1 MGTILRILAPPTAL
15 ITAWTAAWLIAW
27 QEHLLERLGRD
38 PQPLLTIFEDTS
50 GDVRV
55 VWTASIVGF
64 LLAMGGVAFLS
75 FGRIVA
81 MHSRAWPRFWL
92 AAAIV
97 FILAGLSSP
106 VLFPSKTVAL
116 LDEREGLFAM
126 ESRWL
131 YASSSEQLPFD
142 ELSRVDLRVKR
153 TIKRVGSGETCLVG
167 TGLSLIRR
175 QGPAL
180 RVPGGFDHEAIGRS
194 VARTA
199 GVKLDIN
206 ERREC

>member
-1 MGTILRILAPPTAL
+1 MGTILRIFAPLTAF
-15 ITAWTAAWLIAW
+15 ITFWTAAWLVAW
-27 QEHLLERLGRD
+27 LEQLLERLGRD
-38 PQPLLTIFEDTS
+38 PQPLLATFEDTS

-55 VWTASIVGF
+55 VWVASIVGF
-64 LLAMGGVAFLS
+64 LLAMGGVAFLF
-75 FGRIVA
+75 FGKIVQ
-81 MHSRAWPRFWL
+81 MHSRAWSRFWL

-97 FILAGLSSP
+97 FILAGMSFP
-106 VLFPSKTVAL
+106 ILFPSKTVAL

-131 YASSSEQLPFD
+131 YAFSSEQLPFD
-142 ELSRVDLRVKR
+142 ELSRVDLRVRR

-180 RVPGGFDHEAIGRS
+180 RVPGGFDHEAIGRA
-194 VARTA
+194 VARA
-199 GVKLDIN
+199 ANVKLDIN
-206 ERREC
+206 EAREC